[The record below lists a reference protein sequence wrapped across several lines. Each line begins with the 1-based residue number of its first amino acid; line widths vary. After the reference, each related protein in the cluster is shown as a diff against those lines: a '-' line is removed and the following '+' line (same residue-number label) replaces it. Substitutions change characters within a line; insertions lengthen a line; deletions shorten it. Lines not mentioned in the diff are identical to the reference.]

1 MNTGFN
7 FLVNLFQRRQRLK
20 ILPPPPPRV
29 NLTLEEFRQRSDLVA
44 EARRVQ
50 SDPYFRLQLEVL
62 MNESPSSYMGSRA
75 SADRVLGQIEGY
87 NLALNNLVAM
97 ATAPD
102 KAVTLEATFEDLNN
116 QVK

>member
-7 FLVNLFQRRQRLK
+7 FLVNLFQRRQRLR
-20 ILPPPPPRV
+20 IQPPPPRV

-62 MNESPSSYMGSRA
+62 LNESPSSYMGSRA

-87 NLALNNLVAM
+87 NLALNNLAAL
-97 ATAPD
+97 ATPPSE
-102 KAVTLEATFEDLNN
+102 AVTLEATFDDKNHDT
-116 QVK
+116 K